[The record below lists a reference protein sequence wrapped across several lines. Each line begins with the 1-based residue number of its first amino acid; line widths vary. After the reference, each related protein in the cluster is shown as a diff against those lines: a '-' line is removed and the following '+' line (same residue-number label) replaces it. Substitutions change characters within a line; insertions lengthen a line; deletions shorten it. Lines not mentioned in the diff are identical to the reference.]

1 MLKRADHLDRII
13 AALGSLAYYLK
24 LNSAQGFISP
34 AAHLEDFC
42 IPLLGAVYGYDLT
55 NANADQHNA
64 PAIDL
69 IDKERRVGIQVTI
82 NDTTQKTRDTHKTAS
97 DPKHDLKAKISHLII
112 FFFVTTAPDE
122 PETTTKF
129 TPCPG
134 IKITSLDLTDLIKV
148 IGTFPPEKQEE
159 IAALLDREL
168 SGGSSAQY
176 VTTITQ
182 ISSIITNYVINA
194 QNVQKI
200 DHVENQVNVFGDQE
214 VGKGHII
221 NGQTSINGDINI
233 Q

>member
-42 IPLLGAVYGYDLT
+42 IPLLGAVYGYNLT
-55 NANADQHNA
+55 NANADQHNT

-82 NDTTQKTRDTHKTAS
+82 NDETQKIRDTHRTAT
-97 DPKHDLKAKISHLII
+97 DHNLNAKIGELII
-112 FFFVTTAPDE
+112 FFFVTKAPAE
-122 PETTTKF
+122 PDVTSKF

-134 IKITSLDLTDLIKV
+134 IKITTLDLTHV
-148 IGTFPPEKQEE
+148 IAEIRDFPPEKQAQ

-168 SGGSSAQY
+168 SGGSPAQY

-182 ISSIITNYVINA
+182 ITSIIAKNYQDNRQSVIHT
-194 QNVQKI
+194 QN
-200 DHVENQVNVFGDQE
+200 NTF
-214 VGKGHII
+214 
-221 NGQTSINGDINI
+221 S
-233 Q
+233 